1 MIMDNNLIFSD
12 AQVPPTPLSADFVS
26 TNVLD
31 TEVATSNI
39 GAGTPLWVVVK
50 MNDKQTG
57 TTAETLAIELR
68 DCTTS
73 GGTYATIAEG
83 KTFSGG
89 EFVNA
94 PTLLAIPIPA
104 TSRRYLQINYDGNV
118 GLVWT
123 GTVDAYIALNAP
135 KMVAGL
141 AT

>member
-31 TEVATSNI
+31 TEVALSNI
-39 GAGTPLWVVVK
+39 GPGTPLWVIVK
-50 MNDKQTG
+50 MNDIQIG
-57 TTAETLAIELR
+57 TTAETLSVELQ

-73 GGTYATIAEG
+73 GGTFAVIAEG

-89 EFVNA
+89 EFANA
-94 PTLLAIPIPA
+94 PTLLAIPIP
-104 TSRRYLQINYDGNV
+104 TVSRRYLKISYDGNA

-135 KMVAGL
+135 RSVIGVAI
-141 AT
+141 